1 MVSMFITEL
10 LTGGLSWTLEVDK
23 VLLVDAIIVEWSW
36 LTSDRHKVDG
46 GLKHIDGG
54 SMFTKLIGKAK
65 ELWFESFYD
74 ILLL

>member
-1 MVSMFITEL
+1 M
-10 LTGGLSWTLEVDK
+10 DK

-65 ELWFESFYD
+65 ELWFLSYYD
-74 ILLL
+74 ILFYVLTNDKTNLLKYFD